1 MKELRSESSFSR
13 ACVKQKHVMTS
24 LHQEAYHSFPHPRS
38 KIVRRENLLFV
49 LMMEKLSR
57 QKKRDLPSARHKR
70 PKKTFLLKKNNLKD
84 DLSKFLQHSFIT
96 IHFNLAKEQSQ
107 SYSYWFLQK
116 QFCFSFQSQHVV
128 SFAARQTTRRV
139 LSRYSFCFLRQHF
152 ANIFSNADTP
162 QQNKTGRK
170 PNQKIRL

>member
-57 QKKRDLPSARHKR
+57 QEKRDLPSARHKR

-116 QFCFSFQSQHVV
+116 QFCFSFQSQHVDFPV
-128 SFAARQTTRRV
+128 STCGIFCSSSNNTQSSLSILVLLFAST
-139 LSRYSFCFLRQHF
+139 FCEHLF
-152 ANIFSNADTP
+152 
-162 QQNKTGRK
+162 KC
-170 PNQKIRL
+170 